1 MGLLS
6 GLLGNA
12 STIDAGKLSADLA
25 PILAAEESI
34 EVAFQVIRDQ
44 FVFTSARLLL
54 IDKQGLT
61 GKKVEYLSIPYK
73 AITRFSVETAGHFD
87 LDAELKVW
95 VSGASAPIEK
105 TLRGT
110 ENVTEIQ
117 KALATAVLAMQ

>member
-12 STIDAGKLSADLA
+12 STIDPGEMADELE
-25 PILAAEESI
+25 PILAAEETV
-34 EVAFQVIRDQ
+34 EVAFKVIRDQ
-44 FVFTSARLLL
+44 FVFTNSRLLL

-95 VSGASAPIEK
+95 ISGAAEPLVK
-105 TLRGT
+105 TLRGAD
-110 ENVTEIQ
+110 NVTAIQ
-117 KALATAVLAMQ
+117 KALATAVLSAH

>member
-12 STIDAGKLSADLA
+12 STIDPAKLADELE
-25 PILAAEESI
+25 PILAAEETI
-34 EVAFQVIRDQ
+34 EVAFKVIRDQ
-44 FVFTSARLLL
+44 FIFTSARLLL

-95 VSGASAPIEK
+95 VSGASEPVSK
-105 TLRGT
+105 TLRGAD
-110 ENVTEIQ
+110 NVTEIQ
-117 KALATAVLAMQ
+117 KALATAVLAVQ

>member
-1 MGLLS
+1 MGLLN

-12 STIDAGKLSADLA
+12 STIDPREIAEELE
-25 PILAAEESI
+25 PILASEETI
-34 EVAFQVIRDQ
+34 EVAFKVIRDQ
-44 FVFTSARLLL
+44 FIFTSARLLL

-95 VSGASAPIEK
+95 VSGAAEPIEK
-105 TLRGT
+105 TLRGAD
-110 ENVTEIQ
+110 NVAEIQ
-117 KALATAVLAMQ
+117 KALATAVLAAQ

>member
-12 STIDAGKLSADLA
+12 STIDPAKLADELE
-25 PILAAEESI
+25 PILAADETI
-34 EVAFQVIRDQ
+34 EVAFKVIRDQ
-44 FVFTSARLLL
+44 FIFTNVRLLL

-95 VSGASAPIEK
+95 VSGASEPVSK
-105 TLRGT
+105 TLRGAD
-110 ENVTEIQ
+110 NVTEIQ
-117 KALATAVLAMQ
+117 KALATAVLAVQ

>member
-12 STIDAGKLSADLA
+12 STIDPEGLADELG
-25 PILAAEESI
+25 PILAAEETI
-34 EVAFQVIRDQ
+34 EVAFRVIRDQ
-44 FVFTSARLLL
+44 FVFTSKRLML

-95 VSGASAPIEK
+95 VSGSGEPISK
-105 TLRGT
+105 TLRGAD
-110 ENVTEIQ
+110 NVTAIQ
-117 KALATAVLAMQ
+117 KALATAVLAAQ